1 MIETNLMLL
10 AIIIITG
17 IIAQWLAWRIRLPAI
32 LPLLLAG
39 ILIGPV
45 LKIIEPE
52 ALFGPVLLPFI
63 SFTVALI
70 LFEGGLGLKLRDLLG
85 IGAVFNRLITIGAAT
100 TFLLSFAGAY
110 FILDLSPQISAL
122 LSAILIV
129 TGPTVI
135 LPIVRQ
141 IRLKP
146 DLSSL
151 LKWEGIVIDPIGAI
165 VAVIT
170 YEVIQ
175 VSQVGDATSVVLA
188 GFIKIMLVG
197 GSIGFATA
205 FLLAGLIRSR
215 QIPDF
220 LHIPVTMALVIG
232 SFTASNMLQAESGL
246 LAVTLMGI
254 VLANQ
259 KMVPIKHILEFK
271 ENLGVLLLSLLFIV
285 LAARLR
291 LEELVTVQ
299 WRSFLFFGLLILVV
313 RPVAIL
319 LSTAGTKLNWRE
331 RGFLIWMAPRGI
343 VAASVAVIFQE
354 KTQQLGIADSERLVP
369 LVFWVIILTVL
380 LYGFSALPLARKLG
394 LTRTRLNGVLIVGAH
409 AWARRLAK
417 SLQELSIPVLMVD
430 TNIQNT
436 IFAQQDGI
444 PVYAGDILSDELLE
458 DEKLMKEMGQLLAL
472 TSNDAVNTLA
482 MQRYRELFGAHA
494 YQLALSGGKMS
505 KTLQGEIAFGE
516 DATYERMERL
526 FLSGVEIAVL
536 ELDTLE
542 TPDLRTVNGL
552 LYPLFLISNKGVTR
566 IYTPTSFTKE
576 NYKSLIY
583 LRNAGQ

>member
-45 LKIIEPE
+45 LKVIEPE

-175 VSQVGDATSVVLA
+175 VSQVGDATSVVLT
-188 GFIKIMLVG
+188 GFVKIMLVG
-197 GSIGFATA
+197 GSIGFSMA

-232 SFTASNMLQAESGL
+232 SYTASNMLQAESGL

-291 LEELVTVQ
+291 LEELVSVQ

-417 SLQELSIPVLMVD
+417 GLQELSIPVLMVD

-526 FLSGVEIAVL
+526 FLSGVEIVVL
-536 ELDTLE
+536 GLDTLE
-542 TPDLRTVNGL
+542 TPDLRAVNGL